1 MKLEHSWPTITTA
14 IGALLNVPTSDP
26 DDARRRKLLNIL
38 LLGVGGFSFLAFL
51 AMAFVIA
58 ATPTSAP
65 FQEETV
71 LFFVGSLVMLAGIG
85 IIFAVNRYGSGRL
98 ASSLFLLFLIVMAS
112 VTDEPV
118 QVVDGR
124 GLFLFAIPILM
135 ASVILRPYASFIAAG
150 LSSIVIAIIGTSIG
164 FAPNIPAMLGFFVVA
179 LVSWL
184 SSRSLEQTLAE
195 LRTTNRMLD
204 QRVAERT
211 QDLAEALARVQAESS
226 KNQAILESI
235 ADGVIVFDKDGT
247 AMVANS
253 SIAYLLGLAS
263 DAIIGRNIENLMRQN
278 VSETDQQM
286 ILNFLRGETLTPSVK
301 FRWGDKTLSVSFA
314 AVRDDTETAIG
325 TVAVFRDFTREAE
338 LDRMK
343 SAFVSMASHEL
354 RTPLNAILGYADMLK
369 EAVYG
374 PLADEQRNIM
384 ERIIANTKRMLG
396 LVNNLLDQAQI
407 ESGRLVLHV
416 TSFSPTDLLNEL
428 DAVMRVLVESKGLR
442 FSCSIDDDVP
452 NILYG
457 DPQRLHQILVNLV
470 SNATKFTE
478 WGEVRVHIHRL
489 DESHWALEVSD
500 TGSGIPQEAHAYI
513 FEPFRQVEDQITRRH
528 AGSGLGL
535 SIVKQLTALMGG
547 DVHLKSAEGQGST
560 FTVVLPLT
568 PVQEKAA

>member
-1 MKLEHSWPTITTA
+1 MKLEHSWPTITAA

-38 LLGVGGFSFLAFL
+38 LLGVGGFSFLASL

-85 IIFAVNRYGSGRL
+85 IIFAINRYGSGRL

-112 VTDEPV
+112 VTDEPA

-135 ASVILRPYASFIAAG
+135 ASVILRPYVSFIAAG
-150 LSSIVIAIIGTSIG
+150 LSSIVIAIIGASIG

-226 KNQAILESI
+226 KNQAILKSI

-253 SIAYLLGLAS
+253 SIAYLLSLAS
-263 DAIIGRNIENLMRQN
+263 DGIIGRNIENLMRQN

-286 ILNFLRGETLTPSVK
+286 ILNFLQGETLTPSVK

-314 AVRDDTETAIG
+314 AVRDDSEKATG

-407 ESGRLVLHV
+407 ESGRLALHV

-478 WGEVRVHIHRL
+478 WGEVQVHIHRL

-500 TGSGIPQEAHAYI
+500 TGPGIPQEAHAYI